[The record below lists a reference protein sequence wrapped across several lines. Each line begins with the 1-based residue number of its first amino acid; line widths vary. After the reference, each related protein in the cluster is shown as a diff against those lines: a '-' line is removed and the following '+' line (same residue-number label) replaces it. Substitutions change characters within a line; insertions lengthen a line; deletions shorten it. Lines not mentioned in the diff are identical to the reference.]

1 MKETKQLYDEAMNK
15 WGLESQMDM
24 LIEECSE
31 LIKAVCKAKR
41 TNFNDKQAID
51 NLNEE
56 ITDVTIMIEQI
67 IHAYDMPE
75 IIAKIKA
82 DKLIRLHKLLHPTQ

>member
-1 MKETKQLYDEAMNK
+1 MSTPTQELYTEAMKK

-31 LIKAVCKAKR
+31 LIKAVCKVKR
-41 TNFNDKQAID
+41 SGFNDKEAIN

-56 ITDVTIMIEQI
+56 IADVSIMIEQI
-67 IHAYDMPE
+67 VHVYDMSR
-75 IIAKIKA
+75 IIDMIKEE
-82 DKLIRLHKLLHPTQ
+82 KLTRLQNLLNP